1 MWEKNVKKYLAGT
14 FLLIYFVH
22 LVQKFMIFA
31 VIIIYFADID
41 WCKVLKMVHNYNYD
55 YNVKAFGISM
65 AAIATR
71 FICFFFFCNTNY
83 HDKYFNYDCNLK
95 HLKLTW
101 QSVNMLH
108 QPKNDMAKLI
118 FQ

>member
-1 MWEKNVKKYLAGT
+1 MTIMLRLLG
-14 FLLIYFVH
+14 FLWPQLQPDLFV
-22 LVQKFMIFA
+22 
-31 VIIIYFADID
+31 
-41 WCKVLKMVHNYNYD
+41 
-55 YNVKAFGISM
+55 
-65 AAIATR
+65 
-71 FICFFFFCNTNY
+71 FFFFCNTNY

-118 FQ
+118 FQEDLNYLIMMLQLKLRN